1 MKINGI
7 KVEMD
12 HCLKNHVYLVDDKTR
27 SVYYF
32 DDNEKLNSIPEWE
45 AVPLLKNGILTGMR
59 REQYSPGIYLWHPE
73 VQLDKIEKAAILTSQ
88 VRNGMNGCS
97 FKRIKQKIAYGRKT
111 GSVDLPDQSKRPW
124 SPKTKKSLLNSEFDL
139 ERFITKID
147 RPSLKQ
153 AMEIFAEE
161 NAGTLAHGVFD
172 DEVEALFPEY
182 ELLKKGE
189 PDTLERDQTW
199 IDSVMSKIH
208 KSPYSRIRTRQA
220 DARIAELRAK
230 GYQKKG
236 NYKEDMAKIKLLSR
250 TTDPQTVYIKDQMH
264 RDDVVDITDFDVV
277 AYQWKMMRHVLNT
290 ICSGRHKNPES
301 VIEHGRVSQ
310 LE

>member
-111 GSVDLPDQSKRPW
+111 GSIDLPDQSKRPW

-147 RPSLKQ
+147 RPTMERDVDNHNTKTFDFIRMHMYILTYETDPMNIIKTYKKDILMMALDRIEQTRSFKRYGIPINFLKLDKFTYCDNQ
-153 AMEIFAEE
+153 KMI
-161 NAGTLAHGVFD
+161 
-172 DEVEALFPEY
+172 
-182 ELLKKGE
+182 ELLFVLKPISGG
-189 PDTLERDQTW
+189 L
-199 IDSVMSKIH
+199 V
-208 KSPYSRIRTRQA
+208 
-220 DARIAELRAK
+220 EL
-230 GYQKKG
+230 
-236 NYKEDMAKIKLLSR
+236 S
-250 TTDPQTVYIKDQMH
+250 
-264 RDDVVDITDFDVV
+264 
-277 AYQWKMMRHVLNT
+277 
-290 ICSGRHKNPES
+290 
-301 VIEHGRVSQ
+301 
-310 LE
+310 